1 MIGYGGAKVTENK
14 PVLAILGGTGKEGP
28 GLALRWAQAGYQVLI
43 GSRLAEKAQAT
54 AAEINSQLGSDNVR
68 GMENERAALQADIS
82 ILTVV
87 QTAHQE
93 ALLSVRD
100 ALQGKILV
108 DATARVD
115 FRQPRP
121 PEPPA
126 AAKQAQDL
134 LGSGVRVVAAFQ
146 NVPAHV
152 LKKDLGKS
160 IATDVLVCAD
170 DPLAAQDVIRLAEAG
185 GMQAFYA
192 GSLENALVVEGLTAL
207 LISLNK
213 NYGVKTASIG
223 ITGI

>member
-1 MIGYGGAKVTENK
+1 MTENK

-54 AAEINSQLGSDNVR
+54 AAEINAQLGSDNVR
-68 GMENERAALQADIS
+68 GMENERAALQADIAV
-82 ILTVV
+82 LTVV

-93 ALLSVRD
+93 ALLSVRE

-170 DPLAAQDVIRLAEAG
+170 DPLAAQEVIRLAEAG

-192 GSLENALVVEGLTAL
+192 GGLENALVVEGLTAL

-213 NYGVKTASIG
+213 YYGVKTASIG

>member
-1 MIGYGGAKVTENK
+1 MIEYGGAKVTENK

-43 GSRLAEKAQAT
+43 GSRLAEKAQAA
-54 AAEINSQLGSDNVR
+54 AAEINAQLGSDNVR
-68 GMENERAALQADIS
+68 GMENERAALQADIAV
-82 ILTVV
+82 LTVV

-93 ALLSVRD
+93 ALLSVRE

-170 DPLAAQDVIRLAEAG
+170 DPLAAQEVIRLAEAG

-192 GSLENALVVEGLTAL
+192 GGLENALVVEGLTAL

-213 NYGVKTASIG
+213 YYGVKTASIG

>member
-1 MIGYGGAKVTENK
+1 MTENK

-54 AAEINSQLGSDNVR
+54 AAEINAQLGSDNVR
-68 GMENERAALQADIS
+68 GMENERAALQADIAV
-82 ILTVV
+82 LTVV

-93 ALLSVRD
+93 ALLSVRE

-126 AAKQAQDL
+126 AAKQAQDM

-170 DPLAAQDVIRLAEAG
+170 DPLAAQEVIRLAEAG

-192 GSLENALVVEGLTAL
+192 GGLENALVVEGLTAL

-213 NYGVKTASIG
+213 YYGVKTASIG

>member
-1 MIGYGGAKVTENK
+1 MTENK

>member
-1 MIGYGGAKVTENK
+1 MIEYGGANVTENK

-54 AAEINSQLGSDNVR
+54 AAEINAQLGSDNVR
-68 GMENERAALQADIS
+68 GMENERAALQADIAV
-82 ILTVV
+82 LTVV

-93 ALLSVRD
+93 ALLSVRE

-126 AAKQAQDL
+126 AAKQAQDM

-170 DPLAAQDVIRLAEAG
+170 DPLAAQEVIRLAEAG

-192 GSLENALVVEGLTAL
+192 GGLENALVVEGLTAL

-213 NYGVKTASIG
+213 YYGVKTASIG